1 MSSTSNT
8 YLMRIH
14 SDKFVILWEE
24 LVEEKF
30 PQENFR
36 VVSEMRILAKIRLE
50 ILGFVGYVNFFNEI
64 WCEIG
69 F

>member
-1 MSSTSNT
+1 
-8 YLMRIH
+8 MRIH

-36 VVSEMRILAKIRLE
+36 VVSEMRILVKIRLE

-64 WCEIG
+64 CQFG
-69 F
+69 AKSDFRV